1 LTDNNNNNNNTE
13 ATMEAEKQ
21 PTQVIASLTNP
32 GTKVLSLMIHPCG
45 SVTIH
50 LLVRDGRRHH
60 RVLPWSERHQTE
72 VLEELHEEVKGC
84 GFEFRGLTTWAETPQ
99 GTDEGYTVEEWDA
112 LSDEERQAMDITRW
126 SSYYEKWTEFDPTGK
141 RDVCTR
147 IYVHHNNL
155 DRPNKAEEGGE

>member
-1 LTDNNNNNNNTE
+1 LTDNNNNNNTE

-50 LLVRDGRRHH
+50 LLVRDDWRGGRY
-60 RVLPWSERHQTE
+60 QTE
-72 VLEELHEEVKGC
+72 VLEELHEEIKAC
-84 GFEFRGLTTWAETPQ
+84 GFEFTRLTTWAETPQ

-126 SSYYEKWTEFDPTGK
+126 SSHYEKWTEFDPTGK
-141 RDVCTR
+141 RDVCTQ
-147 IYVHHNNL
+147 IYVHYNNL